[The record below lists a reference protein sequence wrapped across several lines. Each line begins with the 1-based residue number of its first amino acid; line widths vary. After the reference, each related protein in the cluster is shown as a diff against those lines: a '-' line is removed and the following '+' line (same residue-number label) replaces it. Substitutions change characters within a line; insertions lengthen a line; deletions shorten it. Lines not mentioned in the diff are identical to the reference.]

1 MVFSDTRQHCR
12 RMIFFGSCAHGQYRN
27 SHYLDKDSATREAIG
42 IMATVLPIESAKP
55 AADLSPERVGV
66 LLVNLG
72 TPDSADARGVRVY
85 LKEFLSDPRVIED
98 QGLLWKL
105 LLNGIILRI
114 RPARKAR
121 DYRKIWNTEQNE
133 SPLKT
138 ITRAQSE
145 KLAAAI
151 ADHDHVVVDW
161 AMRYGNPSIASRIE
175 ALTAQ
180 GCDRILVVP
189 LYPQY
194 SAATSAT
201 VCDEVFRVLGKM
213 RAQPTL
219 RVTPPYYDDPDYI
232 EALAVSINAHL
243 ASLSFAPEIIVASF
257 HGMPQKYVDKGD
269 PYERQC
275 IATTEALRQRMG
287 LDASKLKLT
296 FQSRFGFDAWLQP
309 YTDQTIEQLAK
320 DGVRRIAV
328 VTPGFS
334 ADCLETLEEIAQ
346 ENAEIFKHNGG
357 EQFAAIP
364 CLNDS
369 EPGMDVIRQLV
380 LRELQGWI

>member
-1 MVFSDTRQHCR
+1 MAI
-12 RMIFFGSCAHGQYRN
+12 MIVAVPTGN
-27 SHYLDKDSATREAIG
+27 T
-42 IMATVLPIESAKP
+42 KP
-55 AADLSPERVGV
+55 APEARPERIGV

-72 TPDSADARGVRVY
+72 TPDTCDARGVRVY
-85 LKEFLSDPRVIED
+85 LREFLSDPRVIED
-98 QGLLWKL
+98 QGLKWKL
-105 LLNGIILRI
+105 ILNGIILRV

-121 DYRKIWNTEQNE
+121 DYAKIWNFEKNE

-138 ITRAQSE
+138 ITRSQAD
-145 KLAAAI
+145 KLAEAI

-161 AMRYGNPSIASRIE
+161 AMRYGNPSIRSRID

-180 GCDRILVVP
+180 GCDRLLVVP

-201 VCDEVFRVLGKM
+201 VCDEMFRVLADM

-232 EALAVSINAHL
+232 EALAVSMSAHL
-243 ASLSFAPEIIVASF
+243 ASLPFQPELIVASF

-269 PYERQC
+269 PYQTQC
-275 IATTEALRQRMG
+275 VATTDALRKRLG
-287 LDASKLKLT
+287 LDAARLILT
-296 FQSRFGFDAWLQP
+296 FQSRFGNDEWLKP
-309 YTDQTIEQLAK
+309 YTDKTIEQLAR

-328 VTPGFS
+328 ITPGFS

-346 ENAEIFKHNGG
+346 ENAEIFRHNGG

-369 EPGMDVIRQLV
+369 DAGMDVIRQLV

>member
-1 MVFSDTRQHCR
+1 MS
-12 RMIFFGSCAHGQYRN
+12 
-27 SHYLDKDSATREAIG
+27 
-42 IMATVLPIESAKP
+42 TVIPFESAKP
-55 AADLSPERVGV
+55 AAAPKPERVGV

-72 TPDSADARGVRVY
+72 TPDTADAAGVRVY

-105 LLNGIILRI
+105 ILNGIILRV

-121 DYRKIWNTEQNE
+121 DYLKIWNTEKNE

-138 ITRAQSE
+138 ITRSQAD
-145 KLAAAI
+145 KLAEAI
-151 ADHDHVVVDW
+151 ADHDHDHVVVDW
-161 AMRYGNPSIASRIE
+161 AMRYGNPSIKERIE
-175 ALTAQ
+175 ALAAQ
-180 GCDRILVVP
+180 GCGRLLVVP

-201 VCDEVFRVLGKM
+201 VCDEAFRVLAGM
-213 RAQPTL
+213 RAQPIL

-243 ASLSFAPEIIVASF
+243 ATLPFQPEIIVASF
-257 HGMPQKYVDKGD
+257 HGMPKDYVDKGD
-269 PYERQC
+269 PYYAQC
-275 IATTEALRQRMG
+275 VATTNALRKRLG
-287 LDASKLKLT
+287 LDANRLILT
-296 FQSRFGFDAWLQP
+296 FQSRFGNAEWLQP
-309 YTDQTIEQLAK
+309 YTDKTVEKLAK

-346 ENAEIFKHNGG
+346 ENAEIFRHNGG

-369 EPGMDVIRQLV
+369 DGGMDVIRQLV

>member
-1 MVFSDTRQHCR
+1 MS
-12 RMIFFGSCAHGQYRN
+12 
-27 SHYLDKDSATREAIG
+27 
-42 IMATVLPIESAKP
+42 TVIPFESAKP
-55 AADLSPERVGV
+55 AGAPKPERVGV

-72 TPDSADARGVRVY
+72 TPDTADAAGVRVY

-105 LLNGIILRI
+105 ILNGIILRV

-121 DYRKIWNTEQNE
+121 DYLKIWNTEKNE
-133 SPLKT
+133 SPLKS
-138 ITRAQSE
+138 ITRSQAD
-145 KLAAAI
+145 KLAEAI

-161 AMRYGNPSIASRIE
+161 AMRYGNPSIKERIE
-175 ALTAQ
+175 ALAAQ
-180 GCDRILVVP
+180 GCGRLLVVP

-201 VCDEVFRVLGKM
+201 VCDEAFRVLAGM
-213 RAQPTL
+213 RAQPIL

-243 ASLSFAPEIIVASF
+243 ATLAFQPEIIVASF
-257 HGMPQKYVDKGD
+257 HGMPKEYVDKGD
-269 PYERQC
+269 PYQAQC
-275 IATTEALRQRMG
+275 IATTNALSKRLG
-287 LDASKLKLT
+287 LDANGLILT
-296 FQSRFGFDAWLQP
+296 FQSRFGNAEWLQP
-309 YTDQTIEQLAK
+309 YTDKTVEKLAK

-346 ENAEIFKHNGG
+346 ENAEIFRHNGG

-369 EPGMDVIRQLV
+369 DGGMDVIRQLV

>member
-1 MVFSDTRQHCR
+1 M
-12 RMIFFGSCAHGQYRN
+12 
-27 SHYLDKDSATREAIG
+27 
-42 IMATVLPIESAKP
+42 TVVVPIQRSKA
-55 AADLSPERVGV
+55 AADARAERVGV

-72 TPDSADARGVRVY
+72 TPDSADARGVRIY

-105 LLNGIILRI
+105 VLHGIILRI
-114 RPARKAR
+114 RPGRKAR
-121 DYRKIWNTEQNE
+121 DYQKIWNREKNE

-145 KLAAAI
+145 KLAEAI
-151 ADHDHVVVDW
+151 SDHDHVVVDW
-161 AMRYGNPSIASRIE
+161 AMRYGNPSIRSRID
-175 ALTAQ
+175 ALTSQ
-180 GCDRILVVP
+180 GCDRLLVVP

-201 VCDEVFRVLGKM
+201 VCDEVFRVLGDM

-232 EALAVSINAHL
+232 EALAVSINTHL
-243 ASLSFAPEIIVASF
+243 ANLPCQPEIIVASF

-269 PYERQC
+269 PYQAQC
-275 IATTEALRQRMG
+275 IATTDALRKRMG

-309 YTDQTIEQLAK
+309 YTDKTMEQLAK

-346 ENAEIFKHNGG
+346 QNAEIFKHNGG
-357 EQFAAIP
+357 EHFAAIP

-369 EPGMDVIRQLV
+369 DPGMDVIRQLV

>member
-1 MVFSDTRQHCR
+1 MT
-12 RMIFFGSCAHGQYRN
+12 
-27 SHYLDKDSATREAIG
+27 
-42 IMATVLPIESAKP
+42 TVVPIESGKL
-55 AADLSPERVGV
+55 AAAIGPRRVGV

-72 TPDSADARGVRVY
+72 TPDSADTRGVRVY
-85 LKEFLSDPRVIED
+85 LKEFLSDPRVIEN

-105 LLNGIILRI
+105 ALNGVILRP
-114 RPARKAR
+114 RPRRKAR
-121 DYRKIWNTEQNE
+121 DYQKIWNTEKNE

-138 ITRAQSE
+138 ITRAQSD

-161 AMRYGNPSIASRIE
+161 AMRYGNPSIRSGIN

-180 GCDRILVVP
+180 GCDRLLVVP
-189 LYPQY
+189 LYRQY

-201 VCDEVFRVLGKM
+201 VCDEVFAVLREM

-243 ASLSFAPEIIVASF
+243 KTLPFQPEMIVASF

-269 PYERQC
+269 PYQAQC
-275 IATTEALRQRMG
+275 IATTDALRKRMG
-287 LDASKLKLT
+287 LEASKLILT
-296 FQSRFGFDAWLQP
+296 FQSRFGFDAWLKP

-320 DGVRRIAV
+320 NGVRRVAV
-328 VTPGFS
+328 VMPGFS

-346 ENAEIFKHNGG
+346 A
-357 EQFAAIP
+357 
-364 CLNDS
+364 
-369 EPGMDVIRQLV
+369 
-380 LRELQGWI
+380 

>member
-1 MVFSDTRQHCR
+1 MTAAVS
-12 RMIFFGSCAHGQYRN
+12 
-27 SHYLDKDSATREAIG
+27 L
-42 IMATVLPIESAKP
+42 ESAK
-55 AADLSPERVGV
+55 AAAEGRPGRVGV

-72 TPDSADARGVRVY
+72 TPDSADTKGVRVY

-105 LLNGIILRI
+105 ALNGVILRT
-114 RPARKAR
+114 RPRRKAR
-121 DYRKIWNTEQNE
+121 DYRKIWNLEKNE

-138 ITRAQSE
+138 ITRAQAE
-145 KLAAAI
+145 KLAASI
-151 ADHDHVVVDW
+151 SDHDHVVVDW
-161 AMRYGNPSIASRIE
+161 AMRYGNPSIASRVT
-175 ALTAQ
+175 ALIAQ
-180 GCDRILVVP
+180 GCDRLLVVP

-194 SAATSAT
+194 SASTTAT
-201 VCDEVFRVLGKM
+201 VCDEVFRALGAM

-232 EALAVSINAHL
+232 DALAISIDAHL
-243 ASLSFAPEIIVASF
+243 KTLPFSPELIVASF
-257 HGMPQKYVDKGD
+257 HSMPQKYVDNGD
-269 PYERQC
+269 PYEAHC
-275 IATTEALRQRMG
+275 IATTESLRKRMEC
-287 LDASKLKLT
+287 DASKLRLT
-296 FQSRFGFDAWLQP
+296 FQSRFGFDEWLKP
-309 YTDQTIEQLAK
+309 YTDKTIAQLAK

-328 VTPGFS
+328 VMPGFS

-346 ENAEIFKHNGG
+346 ENAEIFKHHGG

>member
-1 MVFSDTRQHCR
+1 MTVVVP
-12 RMIFFGSCAHGQYRN
+12 
-27 SHYLDKDSATREAIG
+27 IG
-42 IMATVLPIESAKP
+42 SAKSAP
-55 AADLSPERVGV
+55 AAQPERVGV

-72 TPDSADARGVRVY
+72 TPDTADARGVRVY
-85 LKEFLSDPRVIED
+85 LKEFLSDARVIEN

-105 LLNGIILRI
+105 ILNGIILRV

-121 DYRKIWNTEQNE
+121 DYLKIWNTDRNE

-138 ITRAQSE
+138 ITRAQAE
-145 KLAAAI
+145 KLAAGI
-151 ADHDHVVVDW
+151 ADHDHVIVDW
-161 AMRYGNPSIASRIE
+161 AMRYGNPSIRSRID

-180 GCDRILVVP
+180 GCDRLLVVP

-194 SAATSAT
+194 SAPTSAT
-201 VCDEVFRVLGKM
+201 VCDEVFRVLAGM

-219 RVTPPYYDDPDYI
+219 RVTPPYYDHPDYI
-232 EALAVSINAHL
+232 DALAVSIDAHL
-243 ASLSFAPEIIVASF
+243 ATLPFQPEIIVASF
-257 HGMPQKYVDKGD
+257 HGMPQKYVEKGD
-269 PYERQC
+269 PYQAQC
-275 IATTEALRQRMG
+275 IATTEALRRRMG
-287 LDASKLKLT
+287 LDATKLMLT

-309 YTDQTIEQLAK
+309 YTDKTIEQLAK
-320 DGVRRIAV
+320 DGVKRIAV

-346 ENAEIFKHNGG
+346 ENAEIFEHNGG

-369 EPGMDVIRQLV
+369 DPGMDAIRQLV

>member
-1 MVFSDTRQHCR
+1 MVR
-12 RMIFFGSCAHGQYRN
+12 R
-27 SHYLDKDSATREAIG
+27 
-42 IMATVLPIESAKP
+42 AKP
-55 AADLSPERVGV
+55 FAMAAVVPIQSADPSADVRPQRVGV

-72 TPDSADARGVRVY
+72 TPDTADARGVGVY

-98 QGLLWKL
+98 QGLSWKL
-105 LLNGIILRI
+105 VLNGIILRT

-121 DYRKIWNTEQNE
+121 DYRKIWNTEKDE

-151 ADHDHVVVDW
+151 SDHDHIVVDW
-161 AMRYGNPSIASRIE
+161 AMRYGNPSIASRID
-175 ALTAQ
+175 ALMAQ
-180 GCDRILVVP
+180 GCDRLLVVP

-201 VCDEVFRVLGKM
+201 VCDEVFRVLGTM

-232 EALAVSINAHL
+232 EALAISINTQ
-243 ASLSFAPEIIVASF
+243 LSGLPFRPEIIVASF

-269 PYERQC
+269 PYEKQC
-275 IATTEALRQRMG
+275 IATTEALRKRLG
-287 LDASKLKLT
+287 VDASKLLLT
-296 FQSRFGFDAWLQP
+296 FQSRFGFDEWLKP
-309 YTDQTIEQLAK
+309 YTDKTIAKLAK
-320 DGVRRIAV
+320 DGVKRIAV

-357 EQFAAIP
+357 EQFAYIP

>member
-1 MVFSDTRQHCR
+1 M
-12 RMIFFGSCAHGQYRN
+12 
-27 SHYLDKDSATREAIG
+27 SAVIPLENTQ
-42 IMATVLPIESAKP
+42 P
-55 AADLSPERVGV
+55 AAGIRPGRIGV

-72 TPDSADARGVRVY
+72 TPDTADARGVRVY

-98 QGLLWKL
+98 QGLKWKL

-114 RPARKAR
+114 RPRRKAR
-121 DYRKIWNTEQNE
+121 DYLKIWNTARNE

-145 KLAAAI
+145 KLAADI

-161 AMRYGNPSIASRIE
+161 AMRYGNPAVAGRIQ
-175 ALTAQ
+175 ALLQ
-180 GCDRILVVP
+180 EGCDRILLVP

-201 VCDEVFRVLGKM
+201 VCDEVFRVLAGM

-219 RVTPPYYDDPDYI
+219 RVTPPYYQDPDYI
-232 EALAVSINAHL
+232 EALAVSISAHL
-243 ASLSFAPEIIVASF
+243 ASLPFQPELIVASF
-257 HGMPQKYVDKGD
+257 HGMPQQYVDKGD
-269 PYERQC
+269 PYQAQC
-275 IATTEALRQRMG
+275 VATTDALRRRMG
-287 LDASKLKLT
+287 LDASKLLLT
-296 FQSRFGFDAWLQP
+296 FQSRFGFDEWLKP
-309 YTDQTIEQLAK
+309 YTDKTMERLAK
-320 DGVRRIAV
+320 EGVRRIAV

-346 ENAEIFKHNGG
+346 ENAEIFKHHGG
-357 EQFAAIP
+357 EQFAFIP
-364 CLNDS
+364 CLNESD
-369 EPGMDVIRQLV
+369 PGMDVIRQLV

>member
-1 MVFSDTRQHCR
+1 MTAVVPVEKA
-12 RMIFFGSCAHGQYRN
+12 MP
-27 SHYLDKDSATREAIG
+27 SAAELR
-42 IMATVLPIESAKP
+42 
-55 AADLSPERVGV
+55 PERVGV

-72 TPDSADARGVRVY
+72 TPDTADASGVRVY
-85 LKEFLSDPRVIED
+85 LREFLSDPRVIED
-98 QGLLWKL
+98 QGLKWKL
-105 LLNGIILRI
+105 VLNGIILLV
-114 RPARKAR
+114 RPRRKAR
-121 DYRKIWNTEQNE
+121 DYLKIWNTEKNE

-138 ITRAQSE
+138 ITRAQSD
-145 KLAAAI
+145 KLARSI
-151 ADHDHVVVDW
+151 ADHDHIEVDW
-161 AMRYGNPSIASRIE
+161 AMRYGNPSIRAGIE
-175 ALTAQ
+175 ALTAR
-180 GCDRILVVP
+180 GCDRLLVVP

-201 VCDEVFRVLGKM
+201 VCDEVFRVLAGM

-243 ASLSFAPEIIVASF
+243 STLSFQPELIVASF
-257 HGMPQKYVDKGD
+257 HGMPQEYVDKGD
-269 PYERQC
+269 PYQAQC
-275 IATTEALRQRMG
+275 IATTDALRKRMG
-287 LDASKLKLT
+287 LDASKLLLT
-296 FQSRFGFDAWLQP
+296 FQSRFGFDEWLKP
-309 YTDQTIEQLAK
+309 YTDKTMERLAK
-320 DGVRRIAV
+320 EGVRRIAV

-357 EQFAAIP
+357 EQFSFIP

>member
-1 MVFSDTRQHCR
+1 MSVVV
-12 RMIFFGSCAHGQYRN
+12 
-27 SHYLDKDSATREAIG
+27 ATGKTLTAAEARPQRI
-42 IMATVLPIESAKP
+42 
-55 AADLSPERVGV
+55 GV

-72 TPDSADARGVRVY
+72 TPDSADAPGVRVY
-85 LKEFLSDPRVIED
+85 LKEFLSDPRVIEN
-98 QGLLWKL
+98 QGLFWKL
-105 LLNGIILRI
+105 ALNGIILNT
-114 RPARKAR
+114 RPRRKAR
-121 DYRKIWNTEQNE
+121 DYLKIWNTDKNE

-145 KLAAAI
+145 KLAASI
-151 ADHDHVVVDW
+151 SDHDHVVVDW
-161 AMRYGNPSIASRIE
+161 AMRYGNPSIRSRIA

-180 GCDRILVVP
+180 GCDRLLVVP

-201 VCDEVFRVLGKM
+201 VCDEVFRVLGGM

-243 ASLSFAPEIIVASF
+243 ATLPFVPELIVASF
-257 HGMPQKYVDKGD
+257 HGMPQKYIDKGD
-269 PYERQC
+269 PYQSQC
-275 IATTEALRQRMG
+275 VATTDALRQRMG
-287 LDASKLKLT
+287 LDAGKLLLT
-296 FQSRFGFDAWLQP
+296 FQSRFGFDQWLKP
-309 YTDQTIEQLAK
+309 YTDKTIEQLAK

-346 ENAEIFKHNGG
+346 ENAEIFKHHGG

-380 LRELQGWI
+380 LRELQGWL

>member
-1 MVFSDTRQHCR
+1 MTAV
-12 RMIFFGSCAHGQYRN
+12 I
-27 SHYLDKDSATREAIG
+27 
-42 IMATVLPIESAKP
+42 PIERSTAVAEVK
-55 AADLSPERVGV
+55 PERVGV

-72 TPDSADARGVRVY
+72 TPDSADARGVRIY

-105 LLNGIILRI
+105 ALNGVILRV
-114 RPARKAR
+114 RPRRKAR
-121 DYRKIWNTEQNE
+121 DYLKIWNTENNE

-161 AMRYGNPSIASRIE
+161 AMRYGNPSIRSRID
-175 ALTAQ
+175 ALTGE
-180 GCDRILVVP
+180 GCDRLLVVP

-201 VCDEVFRVLGKM
+201 VCDEVFRVLGDM

-232 EALAVSINAHL
+232 EALAVSINTYL
-243 ASLSFAPEIIVASF
+243 KTLPFQPELIVASF

-269 PYERQC
+269 PYYAQC
-275 IATTEALRQRMG
+275 VATTDALRKRMG
-287 LDASKLKLT
+287 LDASKLILT

-309 YTDQTIEQLAK
+309 YTDQTMERLAK
-320 DGVRRIAV
+320 EGVRRIAV
-328 VTPGFS
+328 VMPGFS

-346 ENAEIFKHNGG
+346 ENSEIFKHHGG
-357 EQFAAIP
+357 EQFAAVP

-369 EPGMDVIRQLV
+369 DPGMDVIRQLV

>member
-1 MVFSDTRQHCR
+1 MT
-12 RMIFFGSCAHGQYRN
+12 
-27 SHYLDKDSATREAIG
+27 
-42 IMATVLPIESAKP
+42 TVVPIQSAKP
-55 AADLSPERVGV
+55 AAEARPERVGV

-98 QGLLWKL
+98 QGLKWKL
-105 LLNGIILRI
+105 ILNGIILRI

-121 DYRKIWNTEQNE
+121 DYRKIWNTERDE

-145 KLAAAI
+145 KLGAAI
-151 ADHDHVVVDW
+151 SDHDHVVVDW
-161 AMRYGNPSIASRIE
+161 AMRYGNPSIKSGID

-180 GCDRILVVP
+180 GCDRLLVVP

-201 VCDEVFRVLGKM
+201 VCDEVFRVLAGM
-213 RAQPTL
+213 RAQPIL

-232 EALAVSINAHL
+232 DALAVSIDAHL
-243 ASLSFAPEIIVASF
+243 ATLPFQPEIIVASF

-269 PYERQC
+269 PYQAQC
-275 IATTEALRQRMG
+275 IATTESLRKRMG
-287 LDASKLKLT
+287 LDASKLLLT
-296 FQSRFGFDAWLQP
+296 FQSRFGFDEWLKP
-309 YTDQTIEQLAK
+309 YTDKTIEQLAK

-346 ENAEIFKHNGG
+346 ENAEIFKHAGG

-369 EPGMDVIRQLV
+369 DPGMDVIRQLV

>member
-1 MVFSDTRQHCR
+1 MT
-12 RMIFFGSCAHGQYRN
+12 
-27 SHYLDKDSATREAIG
+27 
-42 IMATVLPIESAKP
+42 TVVSIENAGGAAEAKP
-55 AADLSPERVGV
+55 ERIGV

-72 TPDSADARGVRVY
+72 TPDTADTRGVRVY
-85 LKEFLSDPRVIED
+85 LKEFLSDPRVIEN
-98 QGLLWKL
+98 QGVLWKL
-105 LLNGIILRI
+105 ALNGVILRT
-114 RPARKAR
+114 RPRRKAR
-121 DYRKIWNTEQNE
+121 DYLKIWNTENNE

-145 KLAAAI
+145 KLAEAI
-151 ADHDHVVVDW
+151 SDHDHVVVDW
-161 AMRYGNPSIASRIE
+161 AMRYGNPSIRSRID

-180 GCDRILVVP
+180 GCDRLLVVP

-201 VCDEVFRVLGKM
+201 VCDEVFRVLSEM

-219 RVTPPYYDDPDYI
+219 RVSPPYYDDPNYI
-232 EALAVSINAHL
+232 EALAVSINTHL
-243 ASLSFAPEIIVASF
+243 KSLPFEPDLIVTSF
-257 HGMPQKYVDKGD
+257 HGMPQKYIDQGD
-269 PYERQC
+269 PYQAQC
-275 IATTEALRQRMG
+275 VATTDALRKRLG
-287 LDASKLKLT
+287 LEASKLILT
-296 FQSRFGFDAWLQP
+296 FQSRFGFDEWLKP
-309 YTDQTIEQLAK
+309 YTDKTIERLAK
-320 DGVRRIAV
+320 DGVRRVAV

-357 EQFAAIP
+357 QQFAAIP

-369 EPGMDVIRQLV
+369 DAGMDVIRQLV

>member
-1 MVFSDTRQHCR
+1 MTAVAS
-12 RMIFFGSCAHGQYRN
+12 
-27 SHYLDKDSATREAIG
+27 
-42 IMATVLPIESAKP
+42 IESAK
-55 AADLSPERVGV
+55 AAAETRPQRVGV

-72 TPDSADARGVRVY
+72 TPDTADARGVRVY
-85 LKEFLSDPRVIED
+85 LKEFLSDVRVIED

-105 LLNGIILRI
+105 ILNGIILRV

-121 DYRKIWNTEQNE
+121 DYLKIWNTENNE

-138 ITRAQSE
+138 VTRAQSD

-180 GCDRILVVP
+180 GCDRLLVVP

-194 SAATSAT
+194 SAATTAT
-201 VCDEVFRVLGKM
+201 VCDEVFRVLASM

-219 RVTPPYYDDPDYI
+219 RITPPYYDDPDYI
-232 EALAVSINAHL
+232 EALAVSISAHL
-243 ASLSFAPEIIVASF
+243 ASLPFQPELIVASF

-269 PYERQC
+269 PYQVQC
-275 IATTEALRQRMG
+275 IATTDALRKRMG
-287 LDASKLKLT
+287 LDAGKLMLT
-296 FQSRFGFDAWLQP
+296 FQSRFGFDEWLQP
-309 YTDQTIEQLAK
+309 YTDKTMEKLAK
-320 DGVRRIAV
+320 EGVRRIAV

-357 EQFAAIP
+357 EQFTFIP

-369 EPGMDVIRQLV
+369 DPGMDVIRQLV

>member
-1 MVFSDTRQHCR
+1 MS
-12 RMIFFGSCAHGQYRN
+12 
-27 SHYLDKDSATREAIG
+27 
-42 IMATVLPIESAKP
+42 TVIPFESAK
-55 AADLSPERVGV
+55 AAAEASPERVGV

-72 TPDSADARGVRVY
+72 TPDTADAAGVRVY

-105 LLNGIILRI
+105 ILNGIILRV

-121 DYRKIWNTEQNE
+121 DYQKIWNTAKNE

-138 ITRAQSE
+138 ITRSQAE
-145 KLAAAI
+145 KLAADI
-151 ADHDHVVVDW
+151 ADHKHVVIDW
-161 AMRYGNPSIASRIE
+161 AMRYGNPSIAARIA
-175 ALTAQ
+175 ALAAQ
-180 GCDRILVVP
+180 GCTRLLVVP

-201 VCDEVFRVLGKM
+201 VCDEVFRVLAGM

-219 RVTPPYYDDPDYI
+219 RITPPYYVDAEYI
-232 EALAVSINAHL
+232 EALAVSISAHL
-243 ASLSFAPEIIVASF
+243 KTLPFEPELILASF
-257 HGMPQKYVDKGD
+257 HGMPQKYIDKGD
-269 PYERQC
+269 PYQAQCVITTDRLRER
-275 IATTEALRQRMG
+275 LG
-287 LDASKLKLT
+287 LDPSLVLT
-296 FQSRFGFDAWLQP
+296 FQSRFGFAQWLQP
-309 YTDQTIEQLAK
+309 YTDKTIAKLAK
-320 DGVRRIAV
+320 DGIRRIAV

-346 ENAEIFKHNGG
+346 ENAEIFRHNGG

-369 EPGMDVIRQLV
+369 DAGMDVIRQLV

>member
-1 MVFSDTRQHCR
+1 MQSRPPDARPQ
-12 RMIFFGSCAHGQYRN
+12 
-27 SHYLDKDSATREAIG
+27 
-42 IMATVLPIESAKP
+42 
-55 AADLSPERVGV
+55 RVGV

-72 TPDSADARGVRVY
+72 TPDSCDARGVRVY
-85 LKEFLSDPRVIED
+85 LKEFLSDPRVIEN

-105 LLNGIILRI
+105 ILNGIILRV
-114 RPARKAR
+114 RPGRKAK
-121 DYRKIWNTEQNE
+121 DYAKIWNKEKNE

-138 ITRAQSE
+138 ITRAQAE
-145 KLAAAI
+145 KLGEAI
-151 ADHDHVVVDW
+151 ADHEHVAVDW
-161 AMRYGNPSIASRIE
+161 AMRYGNPSIRSRLD

-201 VCDEVFRVLGKM
+201 VCDEVFRAFGGM

-219 RVTPPYYDDPDYI
+219 RISPPYYDDPDYI

-243 ASLSFAPEIIVASF
+243 ATLPFQPELIVASF
-257 HGMPQKYVDKGD
+257 HGMPQEYVDKGD
-269 PYERQC
+269 PYQAQC
-275 IATTEALRQRMG
+275 IATTDALRKRLG
-287 LDASKLKLT
+287 LDATKLILT
-296 FQSRFGFDAWLQP
+296 FQSRFGYAEWLKP
-309 YTDQTIEQLAK
+309 YTDKTIEQLAK

-334 ADCLETLEEIAQ
+334 ADCIETLEEIAQ
-346 ENAEIFKHNGG
+346 ENAEIFRHHGG

>member
-1 MVFSDTRQHCR
+1 MTEVVPP
-12 RMIFFGSCAHGQYRN
+12 RN
-27 SHYLDKDSATREAIG
+27 ATA
-42 IMATVLPIESAKP
+42 P
-55 AADLSPERVGV
+55 AALEQRIGV

-72 TPDSADARGVRVY
+72 TPDTADARGVRVY

-98 QGLLWKL
+98 QGLVWKAI
-105 LLNGIILRI
+105 LNGIILRV

-121 DYRKIWNTEQNE
+121 DYQKIWNAERGE

-138 ITRAQSE
+138 ITRSQAE

-151 ADHDHVVVDW
+151 ADREHVVVDW
-161 AMRYGNPSIASRIE
+161 AMRYGNPSIRSRID
-175 ALTAQ
+175 ALAAQ
-180 GCDRILVVP
+180 GCDRLLVVP

-201 VCDEVFRVLGKM
+201 VCDEVFRALADM

-219 RVTPPYYDDPDYI
+219 RVSPPYYDNPEYI
-232 EALAVSINAHL
+232 EALAVSMSEHL
-243 ASLSFAPEIIVASF
+243 AALPFQPELIVASF

-269 PYERQC
+269 PYYAQC
-275 IATTEALRQRMG
+275 VATTESLRKRLG
-287 LDASKLKLT
+287 LDAAKLVLT
-296 FQSRFGFDAWLQP
+296 FQSRFGTDEWLQP
-309 YTDQTIEQLAK
+309 YTDKTIEKLAR
-320 DGVRRIAV
+320 DGVKRIVV

-357 EQFAAIP
+357 EQFSAIP

>member
-1 MVFSDTRQHCR
+1 MTAAVPNEKAQ
-12 RMIFFGSCAHGQYRN
+12 A
-27 SHYLDKDSATREAIG
+27 AA
-42 IMATVLPIESAKP
+42 P
-55 AADLSPERVGV
+55 AGPGRVGV

-72 TPDSADARGVRVY
+72 TPDTADARGVRVY
-85 LKEFLSDPRVIED
+85 LKEFLSDVRVIED
-98 QGLLWKL
+98 QGLKWKL
-105 LLNGIILRI
+105 VLNGVILRI
-114 RPARKAR
+114 RPRRKAR
-121 DYRKIWNTEQNE
+121 DYRKIWNTEKNE

-138 ITRAQSE
+138 ITRAQAE

-161 AMRYGNPSIASRIE
+161 AMRYGNPSMASRIE

-180 GCDRILVVP
+180 GCDRLLIVP

-201 VCDEVFRVLGKM
+201 VCDEAFRVLAGM

-243 ASLSFAPEIIVASF
+243 ATLPFQPELIVASF

-269 PYERQC
+269 PYQAQC
-275 IATTEALRQRMG
+275 IATTDALRRRMG
-287 LDASKLKLT
+287 LDASKLILT
-296 FQSRFGFDAWLQP
+296 FQSRFGFDEWLKP
-309 YTDQTIEQLAK
+309 YTDKTVEQLAK

-328 VTPGFS
+328 VMPGFS

-346 ENAEIFKHNGG
+346 ENAEIFRHHGG

-369 EPGMDVIRQLV
+369 DPGMDVIRQLV

>member
-1 MVFSDTRQHCR
+1 M
-12 RMIFFGSCAHGQYRN
+12 M
-27 SHYLDKDSATREAIG
+27 
-42 IMATVLPIESAKP
+42 TVVVPIQRSKA
-55 AADLSPERVGV
+55 AADARAERVGV

-98 QGLLWKL
+98 QGLKWKL
-105 LLNGIILRI
+105 VLNGIILRI
-114 RPARKAR
+114 RPGRKAR
-121 DYRKIWNTEQNE
+121 DYQKIWNREKNE

-145 KLAAAI
+145 KLAEAI
-151 ADHDHVVVDW
+151 SDHDHVAVDW
-161 AMRYGNPSIASRIE
+161 AMRYGNPSIRSRID
-175 ALTAQ
+175 ALMSQ
-180 GCDRILVVP
+180 GCDRLLVVP

-201 VCDEVFRVLGKM
+201 VCDEVFRVLGDM

-243 ASLSFAPEIIVASF
+243 ATLPFQPEIIVASF

-269 PYERQC
+269 PYQAQC
-275 IATTEALRQRMG
+275 IATTDALRKRMG

-309 YTDQTIEQLAK
+309 YTDKTMEQLAK

-357 EQFAAIP
+357 EHFAAIP

-369 EPGMDVIRQLV
+369 DPGMDVIRQLV